1 MYAEKRRKEKIQ
13 MKQQIRA
20 HEQRSTTKDLS
31 RLIVPVL
38 IYIDVKSNEPAE
50 PSTEALP
57 QYLLD
62 RSNEK
67 NAKALSSQIKQKR
80 KGTGYSHQRRCPR

>member
-13 MKQQIRA
+13 MKKQIRQ
-20 HEQRSTTKDLS
+20 HEEKN
-31 RLIVPVL
+31 
-38 IYIDVKSNEPAE
+38 VKSREPAE
-50 PSTEALP
+50 PSSEALP

-67 NAKALSSQIKQKR
+67 SAKALSSAIKQK
-80 KGTGYSHQRRCPR
+80 YDASNHC